1 MLSIIV
7 GMVYF
12 MLDIL
17 RTDLWSKC
25 SSKEEPLWQRTT
37 NEIKWMGFNE
47 FTINIGLEKWNEFQ
61 SLQIWLGILGKL
73 QFWESFTGKIW
84 IQVNL
89 DLPEVDPYS
98 INKGFLQEHV
108 WLFCLAAQK
117 NGRNNA
123 VIALPRW
130 L

>member
-1 MLSIIV
+1 
-7 GMVYF
+7 
-12 MLDIL
+12 
-17 RTDLWSKC
+17 
-25 SSKEEPLWQRTT
+25 
-37 NEIKWMGFNE
+37 MGFNE
-47 FTINIGLEKWNEFQ
+47 FTINIGLKKWNEFQ
-61 SLQIWLGILGKL
+61 SLQLWLGILGKL

-117 NGRNNA
+117 NGHNNA